1 MDRNLC
7 GARFNLRFLFFPPT
21 PRVPRPDVVVCHF
34 LLLILWDK
42 LWCRRGAYK
51 FRCWMFLIAFHPI
64 FREWRNLVERRPSH
78 EIGARLQTGCLARN
92 FARPNPRYIRT
103 ESISFIDKWWLNG
116 SIKTRRRG
124 RHFRDEFG
132 VETTG
137 IAVLYHTGHKKTFIV
152 RHWTHYVTRT
162 RDPSRRDSRTMAR

>member
-7 GARFNLRFLFFPPT
+7 GARFNLRFLFSPPLRVYHVQT
-21 PRVPRPDVVVCHF
+21 LSFATSCFWYFGTSFDVVAERTNFAADVSDRVPPDFSRMAESRWAASFPRDRCTITNRVS
-34 LLLILWDK
+34 
-42 LWCRRGAYK
+42 RSE
-51 FRCWMFLIAFHPI
+51 FRST
-64 FREWRNLVERRPSH
+64 EPSIH
-78 EIGARLQTGCLARN
+78 T
-92 FARPNPRYIRT
+92 Y